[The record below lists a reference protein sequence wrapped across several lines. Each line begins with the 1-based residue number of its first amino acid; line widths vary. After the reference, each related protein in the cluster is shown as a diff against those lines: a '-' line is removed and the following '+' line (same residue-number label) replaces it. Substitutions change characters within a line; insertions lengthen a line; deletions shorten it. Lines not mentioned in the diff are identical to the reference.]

1 MSDCMCT
8 YTGLQV
14 NPMNIQDEDIRPED
28 IAPALSLLCRG
39 GGHMKQL
46 YTVGQHCL
54 NCANEAK
61 ARGWNTRIIFACLLH
76 DASEAYISDIIR
88 PVKQHLKTYITIEE
102 TILRTIYQH
111 YGLGV
116 LSQEEQNQ
124 VKKIDNAL
132 LNYEMPRLMNLP
144 YSLPEP
150 ELASTPDLTLK
161 QPQETEKQYL
171 EAVQKLQEELS
182 EADKQN

>member
-1 MSDCMCT
+1 M
-8 YTGLQV
+8 TGR
-14 NPMNIQDEDIRPED
+14 PDSQD
-28 IAPALSLLCRG
+28 
-39 GGHMKQL
+39 
-46 YTVGQHCL
+46 
-54 NCANEAK
+54 
-61 ARGWNTRIIFACLLH
+61 
-76 DASEAYISDIIR
+76 
-88 PVKQHLKTYITIEE
+88 
-102 TILRTIYQH
+102 LRA
-111 YGLGV
+111 

-124 VKKIDNAL
+124 VKEIDNAL

-150 ELASTPDLTLK
+150 ELASIPDLTLK

>member
-1 MSDCMCT
+1 M
-8 YTGLQV
+8 
-14 NPMNIQDEDIRPED
+14 
-28 IAPALSLLCRG
+28 
-39 GGHMKQL
+39 
-46 YTVGQHCL
+46 
-54 NCANEAK
+54 
-61 ARGWNTRIIFACLLH
+61 
-76 DASEAYISDIIR
+76 
-88 PVKQHLKTYITIEE
+88 KQHLKTYITIEE

-161 QPQETEKQYL
+161 QPQETEQQYL
-171 EAVQKLQEELS
+171 EAVKKLQKEIISIL
-182 EADKQN
+182 NL

>member
-1 MSDCMCT
+1 MRKQKE
-8 YTGLQV
+8 LQGPKKEQTFYGGNNYGVTACVPTPVLLV
-14 NPMNIQDEDIRPED
+14 NPMNIQDGDIRTED
-28 IAPALSLLCRG
+28 IAHALSLLCRG

-61 ARGWNTRIIFACLLH
+61 ARGWNTRVIFACLLH

-111 YGLGV
+111 YGLGA

-124 VKKIDNAL
+124 HLGNKNPAL
-132 LNYEMPRLMNLP
+132 RPRRP
-144 YSLPEP
+144 RCPGW
-150 ELASTPDLTLK
+150 THRFT
-161 QPQETEKQYL
+161 
-171 EAVQKLQEELS
+171 
-182 EADKQN
+182 